1 MSSPLSS
8 RSYVWS
14 FVGQKSGKPT
24 REAMLSEMSLLPWN
38 SFTHLTEIWDDPHSL
53 SASEVKSVYSNSI
66 FVPCPRGND
75 SLDSFRVWEALE
87 AGALPIVEKDE
98 GDYFRQLLGS
108 NCLIQAPP
116 DWSGVAADIE
126 ALLKSRGALDQ
137 VYHDTMKWWE
147 EYKKSLKSSVSLSL
161 SPYQIMHNGLKVVRG
176 AYHGDWMA
184 NIIEK
189 HDGHHEPE
197 EEEIFGNILATLPP
211 NPVMIECGS
220 FWAYYSMWFKQ
231 VHPDGVSIMV
241 EPLLNHL
248 EIGKNHFS
256 INKLEGNFEHGAI
269 GARTLD
275 VHSFRDHNNVD
286 HSIPCWSIDGLAST
300 YKLTQVD
307 ILHADIQ
314 GGEEDMLR
322 GASTLF
328 SKGAVKNVVLSTHGV
343 EIHER
348 CLTVLEKSG
357 FEIRL
362 STPRPTP
369 PSRDGLIVA
378 VLRHSPLSPS
388 FSSKTSS
395 FLGLRDEWIKFKD
408 FEFFNYISSSLPSS
422 PLPAERF
429 SCYNPGHSLA
439 IVSLYTPEISDYA
452 IESEMNIRAYCEK
465 HGYTFYVYRET
476 LDRESHGNWSKP
488 KALLNHIDDHEAVI
502 WMDSDTLIFND
513 SKRFEEILERCVPM
527 KKIIACEDVGSN
539 NKQLPQGSLLNS
551 GVVIF
556 RRHQYTKNLL
566 ERWWDFRK
574 NHDTSSL
581 YASGGDQE
589 VLINI
594 LKDSD
599 GFGHNRKIFPMNT
612 FNTDPRLIDEETFII
627 HFMAYPFSL
636 KKIFMKYWNS

>member
-38 SFTHLTEIWDDPHSL
+38 SFTHLTEIWDDPQSL
-53 SASEVKSVYSNSI
+53 SASEVKAVYSNSI

-98 GDYFRQLLGS
+98 GDYFHQLLGA

-116 DWSGVAADIE
+116 DWSGVAADIDM
-126 ALLKSRGALDQ
+126 LLKRRAALDQ
-137 VYHDTMKWWE
+137 LYDDTMKWWE

-161 SPYQIMHNGLKVVRG
+161 SPSPI
-176 AYHGDWMA
+176 
-184 NIIEK
+184 
-189 HDGHHEPE
+189 
-197 EEEIFGNILATLPP
+197 
-211 NPVMIECGS
+211 S
-220 FWAYYSMWFKQ
+220 
-231 VHPDGVSIMV
+231 
-241 EPLLNHL
+241 
-248 EIGKNHFS
+248 
-256 INKLEGNFEHGAI
+256 
-269 GARTLD
+269 
-275 VHSFRDHNNVD
+275 
-286 HSIPCWSIDGLAST
+286 
-300 YKLTQVD
+300 
-307 ILHADIQ
+307 
-314 GGEEDMLR
+314 
-322 GASTLF
+322 
-328 SKGAVKNVVLSTHGV
+328 
-343 EIHER
+343 
-348 CLTVLEKSG
+348 
-357 FEIRL
+357 
-362 STPRPTP
+362 
-369 PSRDGLIVA
+369 PS
-378 VLRHSPLSPS
+378 SPS

-395 FLGLRDEWIKFKD
+395 FLDLRDEWIKFKD
-408 FEFFNYISSSLPSS
+408 FEFFNYISSSLASS
-422 PLPAERF
+422 PVPSERF

-465 HGYTFYVYRET
+465 QGYTFYVYRET

-539 NKQLPQGSLLNS
+539 NKQLPQGSILNS

-594 LKDSD
+594 LKESD
-599 GFGHNRKIFPMNT
+599 GFGYNRKIFPMNT